1 MSSTVWISAVMYHVT
16 HVCMSSCNFGV
27 WASMDNGH
35 IVFQTCENIA
45 RLTYANSQ
53 LPLLCE
59 FFLIPATLLVF
70 RFNHLCREL
79 DHTTGMLYIES
90 KICSY
95 WSYCIL
101 LHLIASCLD
110 VQIRGASKALERP
123 NGFVFARRC
132 HGTSWKHHPEAKP
145 LGGKKRPLRIW
156 DSSLRMRD
164 AVEDEDAF
172 PISYS
177 GVSFWRS
184 WSSSWFRPTSF
195 LVLNRCLF
203 YGIASKHPNFHCNR
217 IYPETQQR
225 LCWLQHFPGKACA
238 AKIVGLG
245 VYNWIADFCCQA
257 SWRSCLWTFAHERS
271 WCWRAKI
278 LTLRDLQIL
287 QEPNKTYCLLQTCCL
302 IVWNKQL
309 KLIILQHR
317 D

>member
-1 MSSTVWISAVMYHVT
+1 MWEYCKA
-16 HVCMSSCNFGV
+16 
-27 WASMDNGH
+27 
-35 IVFQTCENIA
+35 
-45 RLTYANSQ
+45 
-53 LPLLCE
+53 
-59 FFLIPATLLVF
+59 
-70 RFNHLCREL
+70 HLCKQPTTTSLWGFSHPCSFVSFSFQPSLSWVGPYNWNVVYREQ
-79 DHTTGMLYIES
+79 DMF
-90 KICSY
+90 
-95 WSYCIL
+95 L

-203 YGIASKHPNFHCNR
+203 YGIASKHPSKL
-217 IYPETQQR
+217 QQNLSWNLR
-225 LCWLQHFPGKACA
+225 SSDSVDF
-238 AKIVGLG
+238 
-245 VYNWIADFCCQA
+245 NWGSKQGTPFLEPTWGWVKTLVPSEPQN
-257 SWRSCLWTFAHERS
+257 SW
-271 WCWRAKI
+271 
-278 LTLRDLQIL
+278 
-287 QEPNKTYCLLQTCCL
+287 
-302 IVWNKQL
+302 
-309 KLIILQHR
+309 
-317 D
+317 